1 MNHTFALRSTTA
13 SRPRRRGLAR
23 LAAATVIALGAILG
37 LPGTASAHV
46 TIQPGETEGG
56 GFSVV
61 AFRVPNERDDAS
73 TTRVRVLLPEDR
85 PLGSVS
91 TTPVPGW
98 RSTTKTRTL
107 DEPIEMFGGKVSEV
121 VSEVSWTATGRGLA
135 PGQFQDFALSLGP
148 LPESGQ
154 MVFTTLQTYSDGED
168 VAWNEVATDGA
179 SEPEHPAPV
188 LTLVPAGGEDTA
200 GTAGDTGSNQ
210 PAAETTSGDQ
220 QPVAASADEDG
231 TQEAVALALSG
242 VAVVLAGAALLV
254 TWRRGRA

>member
-1 MNHTFALRSTTA
+1 MNHTLALRSTTA
-13 SRPRRRGLAR
+13 SRPRRRGRAR

-37 LPGTASAHV
+37 LPGIASAHV

-61 AFRVPNERDDAS
+61 AFRVPNERDDAT
-73 TTRVRVLLPEDR
+73 TTRVRVLLPKDQ
-85 PLGSVS
+85 PLASVS

-107 DEPIEMFGGKVSEV
+107 DKPIEMSEGKVTEV
-121 VSEVSWTATGRGLA
+121 VSEVTWTATGDGLA

-154 MVFTTLQTYSDGED
+154 MAFTTLQTYSDGDE

-188 LTLVPAGGEDTA
+188 LTIVPAGGEDTA

-210 PAAETTSGDQ
+210 SAAETTGDQ
-220 QPVAASADEDG
+220 QAVAASTDEDG
-231 TQEAVALALSG
+231 TQEALALALSG
-242 VAVVLAGAALLV
+242 VAIVLAGAALLV
-254 TWRRGRA
+254 SWRRGRA